1 MEGYASRNR
10 RNGVGFSRLKAEKR
24 PATVSVLVWK
34 WNEGRR
40 EAATW
45 ASVRVRADFFAPR
58 KESRRDLR
66 AAEEWVGVKG
76 LWGKEFQFADI

>member
-1 MEGYASRNR
+1 LEGYASRNR

-45 ASVRVRADFFAPR
+45 AFVRVRIDKVRLTAR
-58 KESRRDLR
+58 K
-66 AAEEWVGVKG
+66 AEKACAR
-76 LWGKEFQFADI
+76 L

>member
-1 MEGYASRNR
+1 MRAGTGETELAFP
-10 RNGVGFSRLKAEKR
+10 VLKAEKR

-45 ASVRVRADFFAPR
+45 AFVRVRIDKVRLTA
-58 KESRRDLR
+58 
-66 AAEEWVGVKG
+66 
-76 LWGKEFQFADI
+76 

>member
-1 MEGYASRNR
+1 MLARFSTLEGYASRNR

-24 PATVSVLVWK
+24 PATVLVLVWK

-45 ASVRVRADFFAPR
+45 AFVRVRIQRALNGM
-58 KESRRDLR
+58 KSREGLC
-66 AAEEWVGVKG
+66 AAENELG
-76 LWGKEFQFADI
+76 LRFLG

>member
-1 MEGYASRNR
+1 MRAGTGETELAFPVLR
-10 RNGVGFSRLKAEKR
+10 AEKR

-45 ASVRVRADFFAPR
+45 AFVRVRIDKVRLTAR
-58 KESRRDLR
+58 K
-66 AAEEWVGVKG
+66 AEKACAR
-76 LWGKEFQFADI
+76 L